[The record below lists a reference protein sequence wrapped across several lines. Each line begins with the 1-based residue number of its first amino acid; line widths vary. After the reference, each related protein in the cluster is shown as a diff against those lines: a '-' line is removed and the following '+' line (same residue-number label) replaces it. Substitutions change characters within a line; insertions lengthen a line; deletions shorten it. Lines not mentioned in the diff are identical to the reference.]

1 MSTPG
6 VRVVGLDVARSLAIV
21 GMVAVNVGP
30 RGESGLLGR
39 VYDLPLGRASLLF
52 MVLAGVGMSIMTRS
66 SRAPA
71 GGPLPWGT
79 VLWRAALLLV
89 GGLALQLLGHEASVI
104 LPLYGVL
111 FVACLPLLKAP
122 GWTLIAAA
130 VASLVL
136 GPLLW
141 LWFWA
146 VKGGAF
152 VADEPTL
159 LDPPV
164 EILTGI
170 LFTGAY
176 PAVVWAAPFL
186 LGMLLGRADLRN
198 PTLHRRLVLWGAT
211 AAIMAYAFSQAL
223 IALFGGPGRE
233 PGLIHLVAATAH
245 SQMPL
250 WLLSSTGAALFVLGL
265 CLLGERF
272 AARYLGALAAT
283 GRLSLTVY
291 VGHLVV
297 LALLVR
303 PGPDTLAGG
312 ILTTSAICA
321 GSILF
326 AWLWTRWFR
335 TGPLELLLRLPGRRV
350 STTPGGTTSDGTAP
364 DGAASNGAGRA

>member
-6 VRVVGLDVARSLAIV
+6 ARVVGLDVARSLAIV
-21 GMVAVNVGP
+21 GMIAVNVGP
-30 RGESGLLGR
+30 RGEPGLLGW

-52 MVLAGVGMSIMTRS
+52 MLLAGVGMSIMTRS
-66 SRAPA
+66 SRAPG
-71 GGPLPWGT
+71 GGPLPWRT

-122 GWTLIAAA
+122 GWTLIATA
-130 VASLVL
+130 VTSLVL

-146 VKGGAF
+146 ARGGAF

-186 LGMLLGRADLRN
+186 LGMLLGRADLRS
-198 PTLHRRLVLWGAT
+198 PTLHRRLVLWGAA
-211 AAIMAYAFSQAL
+211 AAIGAYVLSQAL

-250 WLLSSTGAALFVLGL
+250 WLLSSTGVAAVVLGL

-272 AARYLGALAAT
+272 AARCLGALAAT

-291 VGHLVV
+291 VGHLLV

-303 PGPDTLAGG
+303 PGPFTLAGG

-321 GSILF
+321 FFILF
-326 AWLWTRWFR
+326 SWLWARRFR
-335 TGPLELLLRLPGRRV
+335 TGPLESLLRLPGRRGDPATGRGV
-350 STTPGGTTSDGTAP
+350 ASGNAAPDRAGGT
-364 DGAASNGAGRA
+364 